1 MRILIANDD
10 GVTAPGI
17 AALYDALADH
27 ADCVVIA
34 PDQDKSGASS
44 SLTLDR
50 PLHPQRLDNGFISLN
65 GTPTDCVHLG
75 LNGLLEELPDMVV
88 SGINLGANLGDD
100 VLYSGTVAAAIE
112 GRFLKGPAFA
122 FSLVSRL
129 TDNLP
134 TAMHFARLLVSA
146 HERLAVPPRTV
157 LNVNIPNLP
166 LDRDPT
172 DPPRAPRPC
181 RRTGEG
187 GQSARQGRLLDR
199 RGRRCRG
206 WRAGDGFP
214 RGHARL
220 RVDHSVAAGPYLPR
234 SLRRPRRVAGRTDV
248 MSEDLHRRGI
258 GMTSQRTRERLIQ
271 RLYEEG
277 LSNAHVLEVIRRTPR
292 HLFVDEALSHRAYE
306 DTALPIGHNQ
316 TISQPFMVARM
327 TELLLAAGPLDK
339 VMEIGTGSGYQTAVL
354 AQLVE
359 RVFSVERIQALQ
371 DKAKERLA
379 ELNLRNVVFRW
390 GDGWEGWSALA
401 PYNGIIVTAAATE
414 VPQSLLDQLAPGGRL
429 VIPVGGGEVQQ
440 LMLIVRTEDGFSRQ
454 VLDSVRFVPLL
465 NGPIA

>member
-1 MRILIANDD
+1 M
-10 GVTAPGI
+10 
-17 AALYDALADH
+17 
-27 ADCVVIA
+27 
-34 PDQDKSGASS
+34 
-44 SLTLDR
+44 
-50 PLHPQRLDNGFISLN
+50 
-65 GTPTDCVHLG
+65 
-75 LNGLLEELPDMVV
+75 
-88 SGINLGANLGDD
+88 
-100 VLYSGTVAAAIE
+100 
-112 GRFLKGPAFA
+112 
-122 FSLVSRL
+122 
-129 TDNLP
+129 
-134 TAMHFARLLVSA
+134 
-146 HERLAVPPRTV
+146 
-157 LNVNIPNLP
+157 
-166 LDRDPT
+166 
-172 DPPRAPRPC
+172 
-181 RRTGEG
+181 
-187 GQSARQGRLLDR
+187 
-199 RGRRCRG
+199 
-206 WRAGDGFP
+206 
-214 RGHARL
+214 
-220 RVDHSVAAGPYLPR
+220 
-234 SLRRPRRVAGRTDV
+234 AGRAEV

-277 LSNAHVLEVIRRTPR
+277 LSNARVLEVIRRTPR
-292 HLFVDEALSHRAYE
+292 HLFVDEALAHRAYE

-401 PYNGIIVTAAATE
+401 PYNGIIVTAAASE

>member
-134 TAMHFARLLVSA
+134 TAMPSPACWSPPTSA
-146 HERLAVPPRTV
+146 W
-157 LNVNIPNLP
+157 
-166 LDRDPT
+166 
-172 DPPRAPRPC
+172 PC
-181 RRTGEG
+181 RRVPCST
-187 GQSARQGRLLDR
+187 SISRT
-199 RGRRCRG
+199 CR
-206 WRAGDGFP
+206 WIAY
-214 RGHARL
+214 
-220 RVDHSVAAGPYLPR
+220 VV
-234 SLRRPRRVAGRTDV
+234 
-248 MSEDLHRRGI
+248 
-258 GMTSQRTRERLIQ
+258 
-271 RLYEEG
+271 
-277 LSNAHVLEVIRRTPR
+277 SN
-292 HLFVDEALSHRAYE
+292 
-306 DTALPIGHNQ
+306 
-316 TISQPFMVARM
+316 
-327 TELLLAAGPLDK
+327 
-339 VMEIGTGSGYQTAVL
+339 
-354 AQLVE
+354 
-359 RVFSVERIQALQ
+359 
-371 DKAKERLA
+371 
-379 ELNLRNVVFRW
+379 
-390 GDGWEGWSALA
+390 
-401 PYNGIIVTAAATE
+401 
-414 VPQSLLDQLAPGGRL
+414 
-429 VIPVGGGEVQQ
+429 
-440 LMLIVRTEDGFSRQ
+440 
-454 VLDSVRFVPLL
+454 
-465 NGPIA
+465 